1 MERSARKLA
10 IERAR
15 QALQGKDATMIHQS
29 PAMLER
35 QERSLRKYNLNPD
48 DFPGLQPDLGRAR
61 QQKADEL
68 RSKDKIQRDTG
79 RLASQGI
86 QVDPSV
92 LRAAAD
98 KAAAAQV
105 SVTDTLPF
113 GVRGAFGHDTG
124 NVYIS
129 DAIQNPRNVD
139 AQGSWQ
145 GQRTLRH
152 ELEHAY
158 GGAAKLAEMQA
169 PLLDRLGAHKADHDH
184 GPGGHTHGPETH
196 DHTDHSSDAAVFNR
210 DHMRIGVMH
219 MRDDTGKQFLD
230 SKDLQNILKLNKGR
244 NSRVYLERMMQS
256 NPGMSLDKLAQ
267 LINQIAVR
275 EEAVA
280 GARVGNVTA

>member
-1 MERSARKLA
+1 MAERTAREMA
-10 IERAR
+10 IQRAA
-15 QALQGKDATMIHQS
+15 QALKGKDATMIYQS

-35 QERSLRKYNLNPD
+35 QERMLKKYNLNPD
-48 DFPGLQPDLGRAR
+48 DFRGLQPDLGRAR
-61 QQKADEL
+61 QQKADEF
-68 RSKDKIQRDTG
+68 RSDEKIRRDVG

-86 QVDPSV
+86 QVDPST

-98 KAAAAQV
+98 KAAATQV

-113 GVRGAFGHDTG
+113 GVRGAYGHDTG

-129 DAIQNPRNVD
+129 DAIQNPRDVD

-158 GGAAKLAEMQA
+158 DEAAGLAGMQA

-210 DHMRIGVMH
+210 GHMRIGVMH

-230 SKDLQNILKLNKGR
+230 GKDLQNILKLDKGR

-267 LINQIAVR
+267 LINQVAVR
-275 EEAVA
+275 ERAVA
-280 GARVGNVTA
+280 GAQA